1 MTQAY
6 IVAMNTHWFVIIIL
20 STIHLE
26 FYLTL
31 NGFLV
36 LQSNSKFALSVE
48 PTNEVLQSY
57 AAYVAELRGKKLPTV
72 NLSFLVSVTSLSLKS
87 LAK

>member
-20 STIHLE
+20 STIRLE
-26 FYLTL
+26 NLSNIKWF
-31 NGFLV
+31 FI

-57 AAYVAELRGKKLPTV
+57 AAYVAELRGKNLPTV